1 MNLCLELVWLRLCL
15 LDLILSRLLSY
26 VSSSMLLQVM
36 FRSSLCHQKV
46 RLFFTS
52 MLHVGATK
60 TLHSP
65 ASDLHTL
72 LDLNFLGIVAL
83 NECSSKF

>member
-1 MNLCLELVWLRLCL
+1 MNLCLVLVLLRLCL
-15 LDLILSRLLSY
+15 LDLILGRPLSY
-26 VSSSMLLQVM
+26 VSSSMLRQVL

-52 MLHVGATK
+52 TLHVGATK

-65 ASDLHTL
+65 ASGLHIL
-72 LDLNFLGIVAL
+72 LDLSFLGIVAL
-83 NECSSKF
+83 NECSSMF